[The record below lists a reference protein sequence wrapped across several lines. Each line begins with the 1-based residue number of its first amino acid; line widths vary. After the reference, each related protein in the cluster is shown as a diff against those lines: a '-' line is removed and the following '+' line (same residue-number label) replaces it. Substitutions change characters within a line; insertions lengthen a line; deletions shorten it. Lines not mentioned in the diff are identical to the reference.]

1 VEPAVASLESTHDTR
16 TIAATFDG
24 DVFDRSRLYGEGNPD
39 LVWFCLPVLIYHPM
53 QIAVGSALVPR
64 LREFA
69 EKDGDGDEVGSR

>member
-1 VEPAVASLESTHDTR
+1 M
-16 TIAATFDG
+16 
-24 DVFDRSRLYGEGNPD
+24 
-39 LVWFCLPVLIYHPM
+39 VWFCLPVLIYHPM